1 MKLSFTVVFERTP
14 NNFAAYAP
22 DVPGCI
28 STHETWDGI
37 QAMIREAIEF
47 HIEGIQLYGEPVP
60 QPQMSVAEALAFHR
74 ATTKDY
80 GGYFPVPDDL
90 DPDEDPYAVLEVE
103 VEVNLDPAPASAQP

>member
-1 MKLSFTVVFERTP
+1 MKLTYTVVVESGP
-14 NNFAAYAP
+14 NNFSAYVP
-22 DVPGCI
+22 DLPGCVSTGRTWDEI
-28 STHETWDGI
+28 QWMINEAITGHIEVTHE
-37 QAMIREAIEF
+37 
-47 HIEGIQLYGEPVP
+47 YGEPVP